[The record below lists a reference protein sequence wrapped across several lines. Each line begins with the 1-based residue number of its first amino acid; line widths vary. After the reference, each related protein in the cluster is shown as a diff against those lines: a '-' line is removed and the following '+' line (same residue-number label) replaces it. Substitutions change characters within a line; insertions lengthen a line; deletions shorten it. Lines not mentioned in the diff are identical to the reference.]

1 MPDRYFDNTRVSEFK
16 ACPRRFFYRHVM
28 DWVSVGFSPP
38 LLFGSSWHAAMDAV
52 WEHMSDSGNARSS
65 GTQDVANLGFKA
77 FMHEWVEGGGPEL
90 DDINEDWQHR
100 LGFRNPMVAL
110 EMLYGYV
117 DERRSLF
124 QRDSF
129 ELLSIEQ
136 PFAVPLDPDDESLF
150 YVGRFDKIFRIK
162 EGIIIGEHKT
172 TSLYAKIGGFRA
184 MFLDSFSPN
193 SQIDGYL
200 HAARILYGD
209 EVKACWI
216 DASLVH
222 KTVHDEF
229 KIIPIERQFTQLDS
243 WLWETRHW
251 IQEIEGNWNALSD
264 HGPENQ
270 YDMSDDPYM
279 AAFPKNTGACQDFA
293 RNCSYIDLC
302 KMWPNPIAK
311 ELPGGYEKEHWSPFE
326 RLGLGEIGLEKP
338 DA

>member
-1 MPDRYFDNTRVSEFK
+1 MSDRYFDNTRVSEFK
-16 ACPRRFFYRHVM
+16 TCPRKFFYRHVM

-38 LLFGSSWHAAMDAV
+38 LLFGSAYHAAMDAI
-52 WEHMSDSGNARSS
+52 WEHMGDSENARQS
-65 GTQDVANLGFKA
+65 GTQDVANLGFEA
-77 FMHEWVEGGGPEL
+77 FMAEWIEGGGPEL
-90 DDINEDWQHR
+90 DDINEDWQYK

-129 ELLSIEQ
+129 ELISIEQ
-136 PFAVPLDPDDESLF
+136 PFAVPLDPEDETLF

-172 TSLYAKIGGFRA
+172 TSLYAKVGGFRS

-193 SQIDGYL
+193 SQVDGYL
-200 HAARILYGD
+200 HAARILFGD

-229 KIIPIERQFTQLDS
+229 KFIPIERQFSQLDS

-251 IQEIEGNWNALSD
+251 IEEIEGNWSAVND
-264 HGPENQ
+264 TMTEH
-270 YDMSDDPYM
+270 PYM
-279 AAFPKNTGACQDFA
+279 AAFPKNTGSCQDFA
-293 RNCSYIDLC
+293 RNCPYIDLC
-302 KMWPNPIAK
+302 KMWPNPVAK
-311 ELPGGYEKEHWSPFE
+311 DLPGGYEKEHWSPFE
-326 RLGLGEIGLEKP
+326 RLGLAEIGLEKP